1 MTEERGFTSQG
12 QVLPT
17 GLRFHGRD
25 IVTWLHLTVREAVK
39 CHLKCAQRRDILG
52 AFESE
57 GYIKVLFGS
66 VAEICQGQEK
76 AIGGDLGHFAS
87 SNGVAQDLG
96 GMGWTHYYQ
105 NSV

>member
-1 MTEERGFTSQG
+1 MGLDTGSVAQQEPSRSGSGTRVVLRGTDSVRPAFCA
-12 QVLPT
+12 LP
-17 GLRFHGRD
+17 
-25 IVTWLHLTVREAVK
+25 
-39 CHLKCAQRRDILG
+39 IL
-52 AFESE
+52 
-57 GYIKVLFGS
+57 LFGS

>member
-1 MTEERGFTSQG
+1 MESSRAQLGIKELLQLFYLCVCSG
-12 QVLPT
+12 QCSYKPEL
-17 GLRFHGRD
+17 L
-25 IVTWLHLTVREAVK
+25 
-39 CHLKCAQRRDILG
+39 LG

-66 VAEICQGQEK
+66 VAEICQGLEK

>member
-1 MTEERGFTSQG
+1 MSSSCFSFFTS
-12 QVLPT
+12 V
-17 GLRFHGRD
+17 
-25 IVTWLHLTVREAVK
+25 
-39 CHLKCAQRRDILG
+39 CAQGSVG